1 MAERKITKPGT
12 PKVKPAKA
20 KAKAKPTTTVK
31 VAKPKAASKPAR
43 KVAPNKQAPVRTPR
57 QADASL
63 PGFEDFRQKQA
74 DLEVAAKQA
83 KAAIRKAHDIKMKE
97 ADALKKQYFD
107 LFNESFDTVSKPR
120 KASRKGPKSKRA
132 TRGQAAPYKTAE
144 IETFIEQK
152 KKGLTV
158 KDIKIKGRRPKSIQ
172 RISAAYDKAS
182 SKDTASILALLK
194 S

>member
-1 MAERKITKPGT
+1 MAERKVTKPGT
-12 PKVKPAKA
+12 SKAKPAKA
-20 KAKAKPTTTVK
+20 KPSTMVKA
-31 VAKPKAASKPAR
+31 AKPKSASKPAS
-43 KVAPNKQAPVRTPR
+43 KATPKKPAPVRTPH
-57 QADASL
+57 QAEAALS
-63 PGFEDFRQKQA
+63 GFEDFRKKQA

-83 KAAIRKAHDIKMKE
+83 KAAIRKAHDIKIKE

-120 KASRKGPKSKRA
+120 KATRKGPKSKRA

-152 KKGLTV
+152 KKGLIV

-172 RISAAYDKAS
+172 RISSAYDKAG

-194 S
+194 

>member
-1 MAERKITKPGT
+1 MAERKVTKPGT
-12 PKVKPAKA
+12 SKAKPAKA
-20 KAKAKPTTTVK
+20 KTKPTATVK
-31 VAKPKAASKPAR
+31 VAKPKAASKTAR
-43 KVAPNKQAPVRTPR
+43 KVALKKPASVRTPR
-57 QADASL
+57 QAEAAL
-63 PGFEDFRQKQA
+63 TGFEDFRKKQA

-83 KAAIRKAHDIKMKE
+83 KAAIRKAHDIKIKE

-120 KASRKGPKSKRA
+120 KASRKGPKSKSA
-132 TRGQAAPYKTAE
+132 TRGQAAPYKASE

-182 SKDTASILALLK
+182 AKNTASILGELK

>member
-1 MAERKITKPGT
+1 MAERKVTKPGT
-12 PKVKPAKA
+12 PKAKHTKA
-20 KAKAKPTTTVK
+20 KANPTTTVK
-31 VAKPKAASKPAR
+31 AAKPKAASKSTS
-43 KVAPNKQAPVRTPR
+43 KVAPKKPAPVRTPR
-57 QADASL
+57 QAEAAL
-63 PGFEDFRQKQA
+63 TGFEDFRKKQA

-83 KAAIRKAHDIKMKE
+83 KAAIRKAHDIKIKE

-107 LFNESFDTVSKPR
+107 LFNESFDIAAKPR
-120 KASRKGPKSKRA
+120 KATRKGPKSKRA
-132 TRGQAAPYKTAE
+132 TRGQAAPYKASE

-182 SKDTASILALLK
+182 AKNTASILNELK

>member
-1 MAERKITKPGT
+1 MAERKVAKPGT
-12 PKVKPAKA
+12 PKAKPA

-31 VAKPKAASKPAR
+31 AAKPKAASKPAR
-43 KVAPNKQAPVRTPR
+43 KVAPKKPASVGVPR

-83 KAAIRKAHDIKMKE
+83 KAAIRKAHDIKIKE

-120 KASRKGPKSKRA
+120 KATRIGSKSKRA
-132 TRGQAAPYKTAE
+132 TRGQAAPYKAAE

-172 RISAAYDKAS
+172 RISSAYDKAGT
-182 SKDTASILALLK
+182 KDAASILALLK
-194 S
+194 

>member
-1 MAERKITKPGT
+1 MAERKVTKPGT
-12 PKVKPAKA
+12 PKAKPAKA
-20 KAKAKPTTTVK
+20 KANSLTTVK
-31 VAKPKAASKPAR
+31 TAKPKAVSKPTSKA
-43 KVAPNKQAPVRTPR
+43 APKKLAPVRAPR
-57 QADASL
+57 QAEAAL
-63 PGFEDFRQKQA
+63 PGFEDFRKKQA

-83 KAAIRKAHDIKMKE
+83 KAAIRKAHDIKIKE

-172 RISAAYDKAS
+172 RISAAYDKAI
-182 SKDTASILALLK
+182 SKDTASILALIK
-194 S
+194 

>member
-1 MAERKITKPGT
+1 MAEHKVTTPGT
-12 PKVKPAKA
+12 PKAKPAKA
-20 KAKAKPTTTVK
+20 KAKSPATAKA
-31 VAKPKAASKPAR
+31 AKPKDASKTAR
-43 KVAPNKQAPVRTPR
+43 KVAPKKPAPVRTPR
-57 QADASL
+57 QADVSL
-63 PGFEDFRQKQA
+63 PGFEDFRKKQA

-83 KAAIRKAHDIKMKE
+83 KAAIRKAHDNKIKE

-107 LFNESFDTVSKPR
+107 LFNESFDTASKPR
-120 KASRKGPKSKRA
+120 KATRKGPKSKTA
-132 TRGQAAPYKTAE
+132 TRGQAAPYKAAE

-182 SKDTASILALLK
+182 SKDTASILKLLK
-194 S
+194 